1 MNQHDAVPDW
11 ASGRVFDYPRGWF
24 VVATP
29 ESIPASEAVA
39 LPFFG
44 RTLVA
49 FRGADGDV
57 AILDSVCPHMGASL
71 AIGGVV
77 EEGEVRCPF
86 HHWRFGP
93 DGRCSHIPYSKLI
106 PPQAK
111 VHSYPVREQNGLVLL
126 WFDPEHGAPDYEIP
140 DLDDYYDQQWVPWA
154 IVRRDIRTVPL
165 EIVDNIADSAHLGP
179 VHQSWPRVF
188 EVEFDGHRAI
198 QTQFASHETL
208 TDIPGGEMKTVAT
221 YHGPSY
227 LLTSIEGRYRSW
239 MLLAHTPIDQSHV
252 AVWYGLMI
260 RSDDGVTPEFQEI
273 AREYAAAGQVSAYQD
288 VDIWEN
294 KSLSERP
301 ALCRD
306 DGPILDA
313 RRWYTQFLKP
323 RARAETSEI
332 TQ

>member
-1 MNQHDAVPDW
+1 MNEAVSSQDW
-11 ASGRVFDYPRGWF
+11 GTGRVYEHPRGWF
-24 VVATP
+24 IVATP
-29 ESIPASEAVA
+29 EGIPADEAVQ
-39 LPFFG
+39 LSFFG
-44 RTLVA
+44 RRLVA
-49 FRGADGDV
+49 FRDAGGRV
-57 AILDSVCPHMGASL
+57 AVLDSVCPHMGASL
-71 AIGGVV
+71 AVGGVV
-77 EEGEVRCPF
+77 EEGGVRCPF

-93 DGRCSHIPYSKLI
+93 DGRCNHIPYSKLI

-111 VHSYPVREQNGLVLL
+111 VHSYPVREQNGLVLV
-126 WFDPEHGAPDYEIP
+126 WFDPEHGEPDYEIP
-140 DLDDYYDQQWVPWA
+140 DLADYSDPQWVPWT
-154 IVRRDIRTVPL
+154 IVRRDINTVPL

-188 EVEFDGHRAI
+188 EVEFNGHQAI

-208 TDIPGGEMKTVAT
+208 TDVPGGEMKTVAT

-239 MLLAHTPIDQSHV
+239 MLLAHTPIDTTRV

-260 RSDDGVTPEFQEI
+260 RSDDGVTPEFMEI
-273 AREYAAAGQVSAYQD
+273 ADEYAAAGQVSAYQD

-313 RRWYTQFLKP
+313 RRWYSQFLKP
-323 RARAETSEI
+323 RAAVQLAENN
-332 TQ
+332 Q